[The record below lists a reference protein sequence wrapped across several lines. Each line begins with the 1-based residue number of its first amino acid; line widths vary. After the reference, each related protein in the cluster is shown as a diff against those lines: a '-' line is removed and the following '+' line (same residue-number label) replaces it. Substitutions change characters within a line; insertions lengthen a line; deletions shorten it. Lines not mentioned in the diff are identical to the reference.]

1 MDSEKSMSIAGR
13 LLTPGFFF
21 TDVHRVALIVE
32 RKTPSQLAN
41 IHILSFLPFRLI
53 FHNHL
58 MVSFS
63 HTLKK
68 KQAHQGT
75 LMLILASLDSKASLE
90 FMPDQLAEEMKL
102 AAV

>member
-1 MDSEKSMSIAGR
+1 
-13 LLTPGFFF
+13 
-21 TDVHRVALIVE
+21 VALIVE
-32 RKTPSQLAN
+32 RKTPSQLAS

-68 KQAHQGT
+68 RKKKAHQGT
-75 LMLILASLDSKASLE
+75 LILILASPVSKASEE
-90 FMPDQLAEEMKL
+90 FVPDRLAEEMKL
-102 AAV
+102 ADF

>member
-1 MDSEKSMSIAGR
+1 MDSEKSVSIAGR

-68 KQAHQGT
+68 TGPSGHIDAYSG
-75 LMLILASLDSKASLE
+75 LS
-90 FMPDQLAEEMKL
+90 
-102 AAV
+102 

>member
-1 MDSEKSMSIAGR
+1 MDSEKSVSIAGR

-68 KQAHQGT
+68 QAHQGT
-75 LMLILASLDSKASLE
+75 LILILASLVSKASEE
-90 FMPDQLAEEMKL
+90 FVPDRFAEEMKL
-102 AAV
+102 ADV